1 MDAVTVDLETPDLLG
16 NETGDAELRADVR
29 RVGTLLGESLVRQ
42 QGAGA
47 LELVERVRALTKQ
60 SKAGEAA
67 ARDAV
72 RALLAEQPIGTAAV
86 LVRAFSAYFHLA
98 NVAEQVHRVRGLRAR
113 PADEGW
119 LARAVAAV
127 AAEKGPTA
135 LRTALAELAVRPVF
149 TAHPTEA
156 SRRSI
161 LTKLRRVADILAAAT
176 DAGSTARARQD
187 RDLAELVDLVW
198 QTDELRQQRPTP
210 LDEARNVVFYLQDL
224 VDETLPQLATELADE
239 VARHGVDLATSAHP
253 LTFGTWIGGDRD
265 GNPNVTADVTRDV
278 LRMQHHVA
286 ARAIDRALDGL
297 IAELSSSTAVVP
309 AAPELAASIQA
320 DLAVLDVD
328 PRIVTLNAT
337 EPYRLKLT

>member
-98 NVAEQVHRVRGLRAR
+98 NVAEQVHRVRGLRSR

-127 AAEKGPTA
+127 ADEKGAAA
-135 LRTALAELAVRPVF
+135 LREALDELAVRPVF

-161 LTKLRRVADILAAAT
+161 LTQLRRGGAPPPPPPPPGTPAPPP
-176 DAGSTARARQD
+176 AG
-187 RDLAELVDLVW
+187 
-198 QTDELRQQRPTP
+198 
-210 LDEARNVVFYLQDL
+210 
-224 VDETLPQLATELADE
+224 
-239 VARHGVDLATSAHP
+239 
-253 LTFGTWIGGDRD
+253 
-265 GNPNVTADVTRDV
+265 
-278 LRMQHHVA
+278 
-286 ARAIDRALDGL
+286 
-297 IAELSSSTAVVP
+297 
-309 AAPELAASIQA
+309 
-320 DLAVLDVD
+320 
-328 PRIVTLNAT
+328 
-337 EPYRLKLT
+337 